1 MEARYMIFWTA
12 TALAATVSLW
22 VAFDFLFG
30 LEAHFPV
37 INLPGLIL
45 AATIWLVG
53 WICRYAL

>member
-1 MEARYMIFWTA
+1 MEARYTIFWTA

-45 AATIWLVG
+45 AQRFGL
-53 WICRYAL
+53 